1 MLCMVLIYD
10 PLALVNRQVDDI
22 IINNIL
28 LFNYH

>member
-1 MLCMVLIYD
+1 MVLIYD
-10 PLALVNRQVDDI
+10 PLELVNRQVDDI